1 MINFK
6 SKNMALEINDSSFK
20 KEIEDYKG
28 VAMVDFWAVWCG
40 PCQASA
46 PIVEAISNELKD
58 KAKIVKMNVDD
69 NQETA
74 SRLGVMS
81 IPTFIF
87 FKDGKEM
94 DRKIGM
100 QSGEALKEIIEGLLK
115 G

>member
-1 MINFK
+1 
-6 SKNMALEINDSSFK
+6 MALEINDSSFK
-20 KEIEDYKG
+20 KEIEEQKG
-28 VAMVDFWAVWCG
+28 VAMVDFWAPWCG

-46 PIVEAISNELKD
+46 PIVEAVSGEFKD
-58 KAKIVKMNVDD
+58 KAKVAKMNVDD

-87 FKDGKEM
+87 FKDGKEV

-100 QSGEALKEIIEGLLK
+100 QSQEGLKSVLEGLLK